1 MLRFPFLH
9 HMLMPK
15 EKNYPCLLLFNDI
28 HVSKDN
34 IPEFTANWREVLDIC
49 RTMDIRDIA
58 LGGDLFLSRAAQTLD
73 VLLAVHDAL
82 LLAAEYGMRVT
93 MINGNHDKVN
103 QESPRGYCHI
113 FDQHDNVLVA
123 DDYVSLPM
131 GDDCRFVL
139 HLMGY
144 FPEDGSFCTRLERL
158 KEEALDPKR
167 LNFLYIHEGI
177 NGALSQPS
185 EKELPANIFDA
196 FDKVFVG
203 HYHNRCIIPKTRIE
217 YIGSS
222 RQHNFG
228 EDEEKGYTI
237 IYTDG
242 THEFIKNR
250 VNTRYKVLDISAER
264 AGLHLMDELREID
277 ADGRYKVKVRVHAPQ
292 AAMRS
297 VDKTA
302 LLEAGATKVELIAD
316 DEEMLEAS
324 SSSLFEKFDSHRI
337 RETYEEFCR
346 EKQIEEV
353 AVGLEYLSKIENRPC
368 GN

>member
-1 MLRFPFLH
+1 MKGH
-9 HMLMPK
+9 
-15 EKNYPCLLLFNDI
+15 YPCLLLLNDI
-28 HVSKDN
+28 HITKDN
-34 IPEFTANWREVLDIC
+34 IPAFKANWQEAIDIC
-49 RTMDIRDIA
+49 RKMDVKEIA
-58 LGGDLFLSRAAQTLD
+58 IGGDLFFSRAAQTLD

-82 LLAAEYGMRVT
+82 LTAAEHGIHVT
-93 MINGNHDKVN
+93 IAEGNHDKVN
-103 QESPRGYCHI
+103 QENERGYCHV
-113 FDQHDNVLVA
+113 FDQHSNVLVC
-123 DDYVSLPM
+123 DEYVSLPL

-139 HLMGY
+139 HMMGY
-144 FPEDGSFCTRLERL
+144 FPEDGSFCTRLDRL

-177 NGALSQPS
+177 NGALAQPND
-185 EKELPANIFDA
+185 KELPAKIFED

-203 HYHNRCIIPKTRIE
+203 HYHNRTIIDKTRIE

-228 EDEEKGYTI
+228 EDEEKGYTV

-242 THEFIKNR
+242 SHEFIKNQA
-250 VNTRYKVLDISAER
+250 NTRYRVIDVSAER

-292 AAMRS
+292 AAMKS
-297 VDKTA
+297 VDKAA
-302 LLEAGATKVELIAD
+302 LLDAGATKVELIAD
-316 DEEMLEAS
+316 DEEMLEVAA
-324 SSSLFEKFDSHRI
+324 SSLFEKFDSHRI

-346 EKQIEEV
+346 EKQIDDV
-353 AVGLEYLSKIENRPC
+353 AIGLEYLSKIEGQC

>member
-1 MLRFPFLH
+1 MKGH
-9 HMLMPK
+9 
-15 EKNYPCLLLFNDI
+15 YPCLLLLNDI
-28 HVSKDN
+28 HISKDN
-34 IPEFTANWREVLDIC
+34 IPAFKANWQEAIDIC
-49 RTMDIRDIA
+49 RKMDVKEIA
-58 LGGDLFLSRAAQTLD
+58 IGGDLFFSRAAQTLD

-82 LLAAEYGMRVT
+82 LTAAEHGIHVT
-93 MINGNHDKVN
+93 IAEGNHDKVN
-103 QESPRGYCHI
+103 QENERGYCHV
-113 FDQHDNVLVA
+113 FDQHSNVLVC
-123 DDYVSLPM
+123 DEYVSLPL

-139 HLMGY
+139 HMMGY
-144 FPEDGSFCTRLERL
+144 FPEDGSFCTRLDRL

-177 NGALSQPS
+177 NGALAQPND
-185 EKELPANIFDA
+185 KELPAKIFEE

-203 HYHNRCIIPKTRIE
+203 HYHNRTIIDKTRIE

-228 EDEEKGYTI
+228 EDEEKGYTV

-242 THEFIKNR
+242 SHEFIKNHA
-250 VNTRYKVLDISAER
+250 NTRYRVIDVAAER

-292 AAMRS
+292 AAMKS
-297 VDKTA
+297 VDKAA
-302 LLEAGATKVELIAD
+302 LLDAGATKVELIAD
-316 DEEMLEAS
+316 DEEMLEVAA
-324 SSSLFEKFDSHRI
+324 SSLFEKFDSHRI

-346 EKQIEEV
+346 EKQIDDV
-353 AVGLEYLSKIENRPC
+353 AIGLEYLSKIEGQC

>member
-1 MLRFPFLH
+1 MKGH
-9 HMLMPK
+9 
-15 EKNYPCLLLFNDI
+15 YPCLLLLNDI
-28 HVSKDN
+28 HISKDN
-34 IPEFTANWREVLDIC
+34 IPAFKANWQEAIDIC
-49 RTMDIRDIA
+49 RKMDVKEIA
-58 LGGDLFLSRAAQTLD
+58 IGGDLFFSRAAQTLD

-82 LLAAEYGMRVT
+82 LTAAEHGIHVT
-93 MINGNHDKVN
+93 IAEGNHDKVN
-103 QESPRGYCHI
+103 QENERGYCHI
-113 FDQHDNVLVA
+113 FDQHSNVLVC
-123 DDYVSLPM
+123 DEYVSLPL

-139 HLMGY
+139 HMMGY
-144 FPEDGSFCTRLERL
+144 FPEDGSFCTRLDRL

-177 NGALSQPS
+177 NGALAQPND
-185 EKELPANIFDA
+185 KELPAKIFEE

-203 HYHNRCIIPKTRIE
+203 HYHNRTIIDKTRIE

-228 EDEEKGYTI
+228 EDEEKGYTV

-242 THEFIKNR
+242 SHEFIKNQA
-250 VNTRYKVLDISAER
+250 NTRYRVIDVAAER

-292 AAMRS
+292 AAIKS
-297 VDKTA
+297 VDKAA
-302 LLEAGATKVELIAD
+302 LLDAGATKVELIAD
-316 DEEMLEAS
+316 DEEMLEVAA
-324 SSSLFEKFDSHRI
+324 SSLFEKFDSHRI

-346 EKQIEEV
+346 EKQIDDV
-353 AVGLEYLSKIENRPC
+353 AIGLEYLSKIEGQC

>member
-1 MLRFPFLH
+1 MDV
-9 HMLMPK
+9 K
-15 EKNYPCLLLFNDI
+15 E
-28 HVSKDN
+28 
-34 IPEFTANWREVLDIC
+34 
-49 RTMDIRDIA
+49 IA
-58 LGGDLFLSRAAQTLD
+58 IGGDLFFSRAAQTLD

-82 LLAAEYGMRVT
+82 LTAAEHGIHVT
-93 MINGNHDKVN
+93 IAEGNHDKVN
-103 QESPRGYCHI
+103 QENERGYCHV
-113 FDQHDNVLVA
+113 FDQHSNVLVC
-123 DDYVSLPM
+123 DEYVSLPL

-139 HLMGY
+139 HMMGY
-144 FPEDGSFCTRLERL
+144 FPEDGSFCTRLDRL

-177 NGALSQPS
+177 NGALVQPND
-185 EKELPANIFDA
+185 KELPAKIFEE

-203 HYHNRCIIPKTRIE
+203 HYHNRTIIDKTRIE

-228 EDEEKGYTI
+228 EDEEKGYTV

-242 THEFIKNR
+242 SHEFIKNQA
-250 VNTRYKVLDISAER
+250 NTRYRVIDVAAER

-292 AAMRS
+292 AAMKS
-297 VDKTA
+297 VDKAA
-302 LLEAGATKVELIAD
+302 LLDAGATKVELIAD
-316 DEEMLEAS
+316 DEEMLEVAA
-324 SSSLFEKFDSHRI
+324 SSLFEKFDSHRI

-346 EKQIEEV
+346 EKQIDDV
-353 AVGLEYLSKIENRPC
+353 AIGLEYLSKIEGQC

>member
-1 MLRFPFLH
+1 MKGH
-9 HMLMPK
+9 
-15 EKNYPCLLLFNDI
+15 YPCLLLLNDI
-28 HVSKDN
+28 HISKDN
-34 IPEFTANWREVLDIC
+34 IPAFKANWQEAIDIC
-49 RTMDIRDIA
+49 RKMDVKEIA
-58 LGGDLFLSRAAQTLD
+58 IGGDLFFSRAAQTLD

-82 LLAAEYGMRVT
+82 LTAAEHGIHVT
-93 MINGNHDKVN
+93 IAEGNHDKVN
-103 QESPRGYCHI
+103 QENERGYCHV
-113 FDQHDNVLVA
+113 FDQHSNVLVC
-123 DDYVSLPM
+123 DEYVSLPL

-139 HLMGY
+139 HMMGY
-144 FPEDGSFCTRLERL
+144 FPEDGSFCTRLDRL

-177 NGALSQPS
+177 NGALAQPND
-185 EKELPANIFDA
+185 KELPAKIFEE

-203 HYHNRCIIPKTRIE
+203 HYHNRTLINKTRIE

-228 EDEEKGYTI
+228 EDEEKGYTV

-242 THEFIKNR
+242 SHEFIKNK
-250 VNTRYKVLDISAER
+250 VNTRYRVIDVSAER

-292 AAMRS
+292 AAMKS
-297 VDKTA
+297 VDKAA
-302 LLEAGATKVELIAD
+302 LLDAGATKVELIAD
-316 DEEMLEAS
+316 DDEMLEVAA
-324 SSSLFEKFDSHRI
+324 SSLFEKFDSHRI

-346 EKQIEEV
+346 EKQIDDV
-353 AVGLEYLSKIENRPC
+353 AIGLEYLSKIEGQC

>member
-1 MLRFPFLH
+1 MKGH
-9 HMLMPK
+9 
-15 EKNYPCLLLFNDI
+15 YPCLLLLNDI
-28 HVSKDN
+28 HISKDN
-34 IPEFTANWREVLDIC
+34 IPAFKANWQEAIDIC
-49 RTMDIRDIA
+49 RKMDVKEIA
-58 LGGDLFLSRAAQTLD
+58 IGGDLFFSRAAQTLD

-82 LLAAEYGMRVT
+82 LTAAEHGIHVT
-93 MINGNHDKVN
+93 IAEGNHDKVN
-103 QESPRGYCHI
+103 QENERGYCHV
-113 FDQHDNVLVA
+113 FDQHSNVLVC
-123 DDYVSLPM
+123 DEYVSLPL
-131 GDDCRFVL
+131 GEDCRFVL
-139 HLMGY
+139 HMMGY
-144 FPEDGSFCTRLERL
+144 FPEDGSFCTRLDRL

-177 NGALSQPS
+177 NGALAQPN
-185 EKELPANIFDA
+185 EKELPAKIFEE

-203 HYHNRCIIPKTRIE
+203 HYHNRTIIDKTHIE

-228 EDEEKGYTI
+228 EDEEKGYTV

-242 THEFIKNR
+242 SHEFIKNQA
-250 VNTRYKVLDISAER
+250 NTRYRVIDVAAER

-292 AAMRS
+292 AAMKS
-297 VDKTA
+297 VDKSV
-302 LLEAGATKVELIAD
+302 LLDAGATKVELIAD

-346 EKQIEEV
+346 EKQIDDV
-353 AVGLEYLSKIENRPC
+353 AIGLEYLSKIE
-368 GN
+368 G

>member
-1 MLRFPFLH
+1 MKGH
-9 HMLMPK
+9 
-15 EKNYPCLLLFNDI
+15 YPCLLLLNDI
-28 HVSKDN
+28 HISKDN
-34 IPEFTANWREVLDIC
+34 IPAFKANWQEAIDIC
-49 RTMDIRDIA
+49 RKMDVKEIA
-58 LGGDLFLSRAAQTLD
+58 IGGDLFFSRAAQTLD

-82 LLAAEYGMRVT
+82 LTAAEHGIHVT
-93 MINGNHDKVN
+93 IAEGNHDKVN
-103 QESPRGYCHI
+103 QENERGYCHV
-113 FDQHDNVLVA
+113 FDQHSNVLVC
-123 DDYVSLPM
+123 DEYVSLPL

-139 HLMGY
+139 HMMGY
-144 FPEDGSFCTRLERL
+144 FPEDGSFCTRLDRL

-177 NGALSQPS
+177 NGALAQPND
-185 EKELPANIFDA
+185 KELPAKIFED

-203 HYHNRCIIPKTRIE
+203 HYHNRTIIDKTRIE

-228 EDEEKGYTI
+228 EDEEKGYTV

-242 THEFIKNR
+242 SHEFIKNK
-250 VNTRYKVLDISAER
+250 VNTRYRVIDVSAER

-292 AAMRS
+292 ASMKS
-297 VDKTA
+297 VDKAA
-302 LLEAGATKVELIAD
+302 LLDAGATKVELIAD
-316 DEEMLEAS
+316 DEEMLEVAA
-324 SSSLFEKFDSHRI
+324 SSLFEKFDSHRI

-346 EKQIEEV
+346 EKQIDDV
-353 AVGLEYLSKIENRPC
+353 AIGLEYLSKIEGQC

>member
-1 MLRFPFLH
+1 MKGH
-9 HMLMPK
+9 
-15 EKNYPCLLLFNDI
+15 YPCLLLLNDI
-28 HVSKDN
+28 HISKDN
-34 IPEFTANWREVLDIC
+34 IPAFKANWQEAIDIC
-49 RTMDIRDIA
+49 RKMDVKEIA
-58 LGGDLFLSRAAQTLD
+58 IGGDLFFSRAAQTLD

-82 LLAAEYGMRVT
+82 LTAAEHGIHVT
-93 MINGNHDKVN
+93 IAEGNHDKVN
-103 QESPRGYCHI
+103 QENERGYCHV
-113 FDQHDNVLVA
+113 FDQHSNVLVC
-123 DDYVSLPM
+123 DEYVSLPL

-139 HLMGY
+139 HMMGY
-144 FPEDGSFCTRLERL
+144 FPEDGSFCTRLDRI

-177 NGALSQPS
+177 NGALAQPND
-185 EKELPANIFDA
+185 KELPAKIFEE

-203 HYHNRCIIPKTRIE
+203 HYHNRTIIDKTRIE

-228 EDEEKGYTI
+228 EDEEKGYTV

-242 THEFIKNR
+242 SHKFIKNQA
-250 VNTRYKVLDISAER
+250 NTRYRVIDVAAER

-292 AAMRS
+292 AAMKS
-297 VDKTA
+297 VDKVA
-302 LLEAGATKVELIAD
+302 LLDAGATKVELIAD
-316 DEEMLEAS
+316 DEEMLEVAA
-324 SSSLFEKFDSHRI
+324 SSLFEKFDSHRI

-346 EKQIEEV
+346 EKQIDDV
-353 AVGLEYLSKIENRPC
+353 AIGLEYLSKIEGQC

>member
-1 MLRFPFLH
+1 MKGH
-9 HMLMPK
+9 
-15 EKNYPCLLLFNDI
+15 YPCLLLLNDI
-28 HVSKDN
+28 HISKDN
-34 IPEFTANWREVLDIC
+34 IPAFKANWQEAIDIC
-49 RTMDIRDIA
+49 RKMDVKEIA
-58 LGGDLFLSRAAQTLD
+58 IGGDLFFSRAAQTLD

-82 LLAAEYGMRVT
+82 LTAAEHGIHVT
-93 MINGNHDKVN
+93 IAEGNHDKVN
-103 QESPRGYCHI
+103 QENERGYCHV
-113 FDQHDNVLVA
+113 FDQHSNVLVC
-123 DDYVSLPM
+123 DEYVSLPL

-139 HLMGY
+139 HMMGY
-144 FPEDGSFCTRLERL
+144 FPEDGSFCTRLDRL

-177 NGALSQPS
+177 NGALAQPND
-185 EKELPANIFDA
+185 KELPAKIFED

-203 HYHNRCIIPKTRIE
+203 HYHNRTIIDKTRIE

-228 EDEEKGYTI
+228 EDEEKGYTV

-242 THEFIKNR
+242 SHEFVKNQA
-250 VNTRYKVLDISAER
+250 NTRYRVIDVAAER

-292 AAMRS
+292 AAIKS
-297 VDKTA
+297 VDKAA
-302 LLEAGATKVELIAD
+302 LLDAGATKVELIAD
-316 DEEMLEAS
+316 DEEMLEVAA
-324 SSSLFEKFDSHRI
+324 SSLFEKFDSHRI

-346 EKQIEEV
+346 EKQIDDV
-353 AVGLEYLSKIENRPC
+353 AIGLEYLSKIEGQC

>member
-1 MLRFPFLH
+1 MKGH
-9 HMLMPK
+9 
-15 EKNYPCLLLFNDI
+15 YPCLLLLNDI
-28 HVSKDN
+28 HISKDN
-34 IPEFTANWREVLDIC
+34 IPAFKANWQEAIDIC
-49 RTMDIRDIA
+49 RKVDVKEIA
-58 LGGDLFLSRAAQTLD
+58 IGGDLFFSRAAQTLD

-82 LLAAEYGMRVT
+82 LTAAEHGIHVT
-93 MINGNHDKVN
+93 IAEGNHDKVN
-103 QESPRGYCHI
+103 QENERGYCHV
-113 FDQHDNVLVA
+113 FDQHSNVLVC
-123 DDYVSLPM
+123 DEYVSLPL

-139 HLMGY
+139 HMMGY
-144 FPEDGSFCTRLERL
+144 FPEDGSFCTRLDRL

-177 NGALSQPS
+177 NGALAQPND
-185 EKELPANIFDA
+185 KELPAKIFED

-203 HYHNRCIIPKTRIE
+203 HYHNRTIIDKTRIE

-228 EDEEKGYTI
+228 EDEEKGYTV

-242 THEFIKNR
+242 SHEFIKNK
-250 VNTRYKVLDISAER
+250 VNTRYRVIDVSAER

-292 AAMRS
+292 AAMKS
-297 VDKTA
+297 VDKAA
-302 LLEAGATKVELIAD
+302 LLDAGATKVELIAD
-316 DEEMLEAS
+316 DEEMLEVAA
-324 SSSLFEKFDSHRI
+324 SSLFEKFDSHRI

-346 EKQIEEV
+346 EKQIDDV
-353 AVGLEYLSKIENRPC
+353 AIGLEYLSKIEGQC

>member
-1 MLRFPFLH
+1 MKGH
-9 HMLMPK
+9 
-15 EKNYPCLLLFNDI
+15 YPCLLLLNDI
-28 HVSKDN
+28 HISKDN
-34 IPEFTANWREVLDIC
+34 IPAFKANWQEAIDIC
-49 RTMDIRDIA
+49 RKMDVKEIA
-58 LGGDLFLSRAAQTLD
+58 IGGDLFFSRAAQTLD

-82 LLAAEYGMRVT
+82 LTAAEHGIHVT
-93 MINGNHDKVN
+93 IAEGNHDKVN
-103 QESPRGYCHI
+103 QENERGYCHV
-113 FDQHDNVLVA
+113 FDQHSNVLVC
-123 DDYVSLPM
+123 DEYVSLPL

-139 HLMGY
+139 HMMGY
-144 FPEDGSFCTRLERL
+144 FPEDGSFCTRLDRL

-177 NGALSQPS
+177 NGALAQPND
-185 EKELPANIFDA
+185 KELPAKIFEE

-203 HYHNRCIIPKTRIE
+203 HYHNRTIIDKTRIE

-228 EDEEKGYTI
+228 EDEEKGYTV

-242 THEFIKNR
+242 SHEFIKNQA
-250 VNTRYKVLDISAER
+250 NTRYRVIDVAAER

-292 AAMRS
+292 SAIKS
-297 VDKTA
+297 VDKAA
-302 LLEAGATKVELIAD
+302 LLDAGATKVELIAD
-316 DEEMLEAS
+316 DEEMLEVAA
-324 SSSLFEKFDSHRI
+324 SSLFEKFDSHRI

-346 EKQIEEV
+346 EKQIDDV
-353 AVGLEYLSKIENRPC
+353 AIGLEYLSKIEGQC

>member
-1 MLRFPFLH
+1 MKGH
-9 HMLMPK
+9 
-15 EKNYPCLLLFNDI
+15 YPCLLLLNDI
-28 HVSKDN
+28 HISKDN
-34 IPEFTANWREVLDIC
+34 IPAFKANWQEAIDIC
-49 RTMDIRDIA
+49 RKMDVKEIA
-58 LGGDLFLSRAAQTLD
+58 IGGDLFFSRAAQTLD

-82 LLAAEYGMRVT
+82 LTAAEHGIHVT
-93 MINGNHDKVN
+93 IAEGNHDKVN
-103 QESPRGYCHI
+103 QENERGYCHV
-113 FDQHDNVLVA
+113 FDQHSNVLVC
-123 DDYVSLPM
+123 DEYVSLPL

-139 HLMGY
+139 HMMGY
-144 FPEDGSFCTRLERL
+144 FPEDGSFCTRLDRL

-177 NGALSQPS
+177 NGALAQPND
-185 EKELPANIFDA
+185 KELPAKIFDD

-203 HYHNRCIIPKTRIE
+203 HYHNRTIIDKTRIE

-228 EDEEKGYTI
+228 EDEEKGYTV

-242 THEFIKNR
+242 SHEFIKNQA
-250 VNTRYKVLDISAER
+250 NTRYRVIDVAAER

-292 AAMRS
+292 AAMKS
-297 VDKTA
+297 VDKAA
-302 LLEAGATKVELIAD
+302 LLDAGATKVELIAD
-316 DEEMLEAS
+316 DEEMLEVAA
-324 SSSLFEKFDSHRI
+324 SSLFEKFDSHRI

-346 EKQIEEV
+346 EKQIDDV
-353 AVGLEYLSKIENRPC
+353 AIGLEYLSKIEGQC

>member
-1 MLRFPFLH
+1 MPPVIILN
-9 HMLMPK
+9 MLMK
-15 EKNYPCLLLFNDI
+15 ESYPCLLLLNDI
-28 HVSKDN
+28 HISKDN
-34 IPEFTANWREVLDIC
+34 IPAFTANWQEAIEIC
-49 RTMDIRDIA
+49 REMGIREIA
-58 LGGDLFLSRAAQTLD
+58 IGGDLFFSRAAQTLD

-82 LLAAEYGMRVT
+82 LTAASHDIHVTLAE
-93 MINGNHDKVN
+93 GNHDLVN
-103 QESPRGYCHI
+103 QESIRGYCHV
-113 FDQHDNVLVA
+113 FDQHPNVAVC
-123 DDYVSLPM
+123 DEYVSLSVCA
-131 GDDCRFVL
+131 DCRFVL
-139 HLMGY
+139 HMMGY
-144 FPEDGSFCTRLERL
+144 FPEDGSFCTRLDRL
-158 KEEALDPKR
+158 KEEALDPSR

-177 NGALSQPS
+177 NGALAQPS
-185 EKELPANIFDA
+185 ERELPTKIFEV

-228 EDEEKGYTI
+228 EDEEKGYTV
-237 IYTDG
+237 IYSDG

-250 VNTRYKVLDISAER
+250 VNTRYKVLDVSAER
-264 AGLHLMDELREID
+264 TGLHLMDELREID

-292 AAMRS
+292 AAMKS
-297 VDKTA
+297 VDKAA

-324 SSSLFEKFDSHRI
+324 SSSLFEKFDSRHI

-346 EKQIEEV
+346 EKQIEDV
-353 AVGLEYLSKIENRPC
+353 TVGLEYLSKIENVPC

>member
-1 MLRFPFLH
+1 MKGH
-9 HMLMPK
+9 
-15 EKNYPCLLLFNDI
+15 YPCLLLLNDI
-28 HVSKDN
+28 HISKDN
-34 IPEFTANWREVLDIC
+34 IPAFKANWQEAIDIC
-49 RTMDIRDIA
+49 RKMDVKEIA
-58 LGGDLFLSRAAQTLD
+58 IGGDLFFSRAAQTLD

-82 LLAAEYGMRVT
+82 LTAAEHGIHVT
-93 MINGNHDKVN
+93 IAEGNHDKVN
-103 QESPRGYCHI
+103 QENERGYCHV
-113 FDQHDNVLVA
+113 FDQHSNVLVC
-123 DDYVSLPM
+123 DEYVSLPL

-139 HLMGY
+139 HMMGY
-144 FPEDGSFCTRLERL
+144 FPEDGSFCTRLDRL

-177 NGALSQPS
+177 NGALSQPND
-185 EKELPANIFDA
+185 KELPAKIFED

-203 HYHNRCIIPKTRIE
+203 HYHNRTIIDKTRIE

-228 EDEEKGYTI
+228 EDEEKGYTV

-242 THEFIKNR
+242 SHEFIKNQA
-250 VNTRYKVLDISAER
+250 NTRYRVIDVSAER
-264 AGLHLMDELREID
+264 TGLHLMDELREID

-292 AAMRS
+292 AAMNS

-302 LLEAGATKVELIAD
+302 LLDAGATKVELIAD
-316 DEEMLEAS
+316 DEEMLEVAA
-324 SSSLFEKFDSHRI
+324 SSLFEKFDSHRI

-346 EKQIEEV
+346 EKQIDDV
-353 AVGLEYLSKIENRPC
+353 AIGLEYLSKIEGQC

>member
-1 MLRFPFLH
+1 MKGH
-9 HMLMPK
+9 
-15 EKNYPCLLLFNDI
+15 YPCLLLLNDI
-28 HVSKDN
+28 HISKDN
-34 IPEFTANWREVLDIC
+34 IPAFKANWQEAIDIC
-49 RTMDIRDIA
+49 RKMDVKEIA
-58 LGGDLFLSRAAQTLD
+58 IGGDLFFSRAAQTLD

-82 LLAAEYGMRVT
+82 LTAAEHGIHVT
-93 MINGNHDKVN
+93 IAEGNHDKVN
-103 QESPRGYCHI
+103 QENERGYCHV
-113 FDQHDNVLVA
+113 FDQHSNVLVC
-123 DDYVSLPM
+123 DEYVSLPL

-139 HLMGY
+139 HMMGY
-144 FPEDGSFCTRLERL
+144 FPEDGSFCTRLDRL

-177 NGALSQPS
+177 NGALVQPND
-185 EKELPANIFDA
+185 KELPAKIFEE

-203 HYHNRCIIPKTRIE
+203 HYHNRTIIDKTRIE

-228 EDEEKGYTI
+228 EDEEKGYTV

-242 THEFIKNR
+242 SHEFIKNQA
-250 VNTRYKVLDISAER
+250 NTRYRVIDVAAER

-292 AAMRS
+292 AAMKS
-297 VDKTA
+297 VDKAA
-302 LLEAGATKVELIAD
+302 LLDAGATKVELIAD
-316 DEEMLEAS
+316 DEEMLEVAA
-324 SSSLFEKFDSHRI
+324 SSLFEKFDSHRI

-346 EKQIEEV
+346 EKQIDNV
-353 AVGLEYLSKIENRPC
+353 AIGLEYLSKIKGQC

>member
-1 MLRFPFLH
+1 MKGH
-9 HMLMPK
+9 
-15 EKNYPCLLLFNDI
+15 YPCLLLLNDI
-28 HVSKDN
+28 HISKDN
-34 IPEFTANWREVLDIC
+34 IPAFKANWQEAIDIC
-49 RTMDIRDIA
+49 RKMDVKEIA
-58 LGGDLFLSRAAQTLD
+58 IGGDLFFSRAAQTLD

-82 LLAAEYGMRVT
+82 LTAAEHGIHVT
-93 MINGNHDKVN
+93 IAEGNHDKVN
-103 QESPRGYCHI
+103 QENERGYCHV
-113 FDQHDNVLVA
+113 FDQHSNVLVC
-123 DDYVSLPM
+123 DEFVSLPL

-139 HLMGY
+139 HMMGY
-144 FPEDGSFCTRLERL
+144 FPEDGSFCTRLDDL

-177 NGALSQPS
+177 NGALAQPND
-185 EKELPANIFDA
+185 KELPAKIFEE

-203 HYHNRCIIPKTRIE
+203 HYHNRTIIDKTRIE

-228 EDEEKGYTI
+228 EDEEKGYTV

-242 THEFIKNR
+242 SHEFIKNHA
-250 VNTRYKVLDISAER
+250 NTRYRVIDVAAER

-292 AAMRS
+292 AAIKS
-297 VDKTA
+297 VDKAA
-302 LLEAGATKVELIAD
+302 LLDAGATKVELIAD
-316 DEEMLEAS
+316 DEEMLEVAA
-324 SSSLFEKFDSHRI
+324 SSLFEKFDSHRI

-346 EKQIEEV
+346 EKQIDDV
-353 AVGLEYLSKIENRPC
+353 AIGLEYLSKIEGQC

>member
-1 MLRFPFLH
+1 MKGH
-9 HMLMPK
+9 
-15 EKNYPCLLLFNDI
+15 YPCLLLLNDI
-28 HVSKDN
+28 HISKDN
-34 IPEFTANWREVLDIC
+34 IPAFKANWQEAIDIC
-49 RTMDIRDIA
+49 RKMDVKEIA
-58 LGGDLFLSRAAQTLD
+58 IGGDLFFSRAAQTLD

-82 LLAAEYGMRVT
+82 LTAAEYGIHVT
-93 MINGNHDKVN
+93 IAEGNHDKVN
-103 QESPRGYCHI
+103 QENERGYCHV
-113 FDQHDNVLVA
+113 FDQHSNVLVC
-123 DDYVSLPM
+123 DEYVSLPL

-139 HLMGY
+139 HMMGY
-144 FPEDGSFCTRLERL
+144 FPEDGSFCTRLDRL

-177 NGALSQPS
+177 NGALAQPND
-185 EKELPANIFDA
+185 KELPAKIFED

-203 HYHNRCIIPKTRIE
+203 HYHNRTIIDKTRIE

-228 EDEEKGYTI
+228 EDEEKGYTV

-242 THEFIKNR
+242 SHEFIKNQA
-250 VNTRYKVLDISAER
+250 NTRYRVIDVAAER

-292 AAMRS
+292 AAMKS
-297 VDKTA
+297 VDKAA
-302 LLEAGATKVELIAD
+302 LLDAGATKVELIAD
-316 DEEMLEAS
+316 DEEMLEVAA
-324 SSSLFEKFDSHRI
+324 SSLFEKFDSHRI

-346 EKQIEEV
+346 EKQIDDV
-353 AVGLEYLSKIENRPC
+353 AIGLEYLSKIEGQC

>member
-1 MLRFPFLH
+1 M
-9 HMLMPK
+9 K
-15 EKNYPCLLLFNDI
+15 ESYPCLLLLNDI
-28 HVSKDN
+28 HISKDN
-34 IPEFTANWREVLDIC
+34 IPAFKVNWQEAIDIC
-49 RTMDIRDIA
+49 RKMDVKEIA
-58 LGGDLFLSRAAQTLD
+58 IGGDLFFSRAAQTLD

-82 LLAAEYGMRVT
+82 LTAAEHGIHVT
-93 MINGNHDKVN
+93 IAEGNHDKVN
-103 QESPRGYCHI
+103 QENERGYCHV
-113 FDQHDNVLVA
+113 FDQHSNVLVC

-131 GDDCRFVL
+131 GDDSRFVL
-139 HLMGY
+139 HMMGY

-158 KEEALDPKR
+158 KEEAIDPKR

-177 NGALSQPS
+177 NGALAQPND
-185 EKELPANIFDA
+185 KELPAKIFEE

-203 HYHNRCIIPKTRIE
+203 HYHNRTIIPKTRIE

-228 EDEEKGYTI
+228 EDEEKGYTV

-242 THEFIKNR
+242 THEFVKNQA
-250 VNTRYKVLDISAER
+250 NTRYRVIDVTAER

-292 AAMRS
+292 AAMKS
-297 VDKTA
+297 VDKAA
-302 LLEAGATKVELIAD
+302 LLDAGATKVELIAD

-346 EKQIEEV
+346 EKQIDDV
-353 AVGLEYLSKIENRPC
+353 AIGLEYLSKIEGQC

>member
-1 MLRFPFLH
+1 M
-9 HMLMPK
+9 K
-15 EKNYPCLLLFNDI
+15 ESYPCLLLLNDI
-28 HVSKDN
+28 HISKDN
-34 IPEFTANWREVLDIC
+34 IPAFKANWQEAIDIC
-49 RTMDIRDIA
+49 RKMDVKEIA
-58 LGGDLFLSRAAQTLD
+58 IGGDLFFSRAAQTLD

-82 LLAAEYGMRVT
+82 LTAAEHGIHVT
-93 MINGNHDKVN
+93 IAEGNHDKVN
-103 QESPRGYCHI
+103 QENERGYCHV
-113 FDQHDNVLVA
+113 FDQHSNVLVC

-131 GDDCRFVL
+131 GDDSRFVL
-139 HLMGY
+139 HMMGY

-158 KEEALDPKR
+158 KEEAMDPKR

-177 NGALSQPS
+177 NGALAQPN
-185 EKELPANIFDA
+185 EKELPAKIFEE

-203 HYHNRCIIPKTRIE
+203 HYHNRTIIDKTRIE

-250 VNTRYKVLDISAER
+250 ANTRYRVIDVTAER

-292 AAMRS
+292 AAMKS
-297 VDKTA
+297 VDKSA
-302 LLEAGATKVELIAD
+302 LLDAGATKVEFIAD
-316 DEEMLEAS
+316 DEEILKSS

-346 EKQIEEV
+346 EKQIDDV
-353 AVGLEYLSKIENRPC
+353 AIGLEYLSKIEGQC

>member
-1 MLRFPFLH
+1 MKGH
-9 HMLMPK
+9 
-15 EKNYPCLLLFNDI
+15 YPCLLLLNDI
-28 HVSKDN
+28 HISKDN
-34 IPEFTANWREVLDIC
+34 IPAFKANWQEAIDIC
-49 RTMDIRDIA
+49 RKMDVKEIA
-58 LGGDLFLSRAAQTLD
+58 IGGDLFFSRAAQTLD

-82 LLAAEYGMRVT
+82 LTAAEHGIHVT
-93 MINGNHDKVN
+93 IAEGNHDKVN
-103 QESPRGYCHI
+103 QENERGYCHV
-113 FDQHDNVLVA
+113 FDQHSNVLVC
-123 DDYVSLPM
+123 DEFVSLPL

-139 HLMGY
+139 HMMGY
-144 FPEDGSFCTRLERL
+144 FPEDGSFCTRLDRL

-177 NGALSQPS
+177 NGALAQPND
-185 EKELPANIFDA
+185 KELPAKIFEE

-203 HYHNRCIIPKTRIE
+203 HYHNRTIIDKTRIE

-228 EDEEKGYTI
+228 EDEEKGYTV

-242 THEFIKNR
+242 SHEFIKNQA
-250 VNTRYKVLDISAER
+250 NTRYRVIDVSAER

-292 AAMRS
+292 AAMKS
-297 VDKTA
+297 VNKAA
-302 LLEAGATKVELIAD
+302 LLDAGATKVELIAD
-316 DEEMLEAS
+316 DEEMLEAAA
-324 SSSLFEKFDSHRI
+324 SSLFEKFDSHRI

-346 EKQIEEV
+346 EKQIDDV
-353 AVGLEYLSKIENRPC
+353 AIGLEYLSKIEGQC